1 MAFGYKNT
9 EYLEEP
15 IMQIA
20 LSVVIVI
27 ACIILIAAVT
37 MQEGQK
43 DGLGAISGSA
53 ETFFGKS
60 KASGAQAMLKKV
72 TIAAGV
78 IVMLCAIIMNCL

>member
-1 MAFGYKNT
+1 
-9 EYLEEP
+9 
-15 IMQIA
+15 MQIA
-20 LSVVIVI
+20 LSVIIVI

-43 DGLGAISGSA
+43 QGLGAISGSA

-60 KASGAQAMLKKV
+60 KAGGAQELLKKA

-78 IVMLCAIIMNCL
+78 IVMLCAVIMNCL